1 MMFFETTFIV
11 TVTAALLG
19 AVGFVLGGLRFR
31 RWSVEDRI
39 GVPRFPNHVETVL
52 IWLVYSSSVAAT
64 IVLTLQFFR
73 DR

>member
-1 MMFFETTFIV
+1 MMPIEAPLIIV
-11 TVTAALLG
+11 VSAALLG

-52 IWLVYSSSVAAT
+52 IWLIYSSGVSAT